1 MENLYQLQCSQLLC
15 LEGESTSEK
24 PIEAKVLYNTL
35 KTPLQI
41 AIEEIVI
48 FAGGVIAIISLSP
61 LLKSLIKSLVEK
73 VHGE

>member
-1 MENLYQLQCSQLLC
+1 
-15 LEGESTSEK
+15 
-24 PIEAKVLYNTL
+24 VLYNTL